1 MCILKEFYTCQKINC
16 KDLITSSRQKS
27 YIAFH
32 VVAIT
37 LTKLTFNKLSSLTND
52 KLVGYK
58 SIMRV

>member
-16 KDLITSSRQKS
+16 KDLIASSRQKS

-37 LTKLTFNKLSSLTND
+37 PTKLTFNKLSSLTND
-52 KLVGYK
+52 KLLAD
-58 SIMRV
+58 M